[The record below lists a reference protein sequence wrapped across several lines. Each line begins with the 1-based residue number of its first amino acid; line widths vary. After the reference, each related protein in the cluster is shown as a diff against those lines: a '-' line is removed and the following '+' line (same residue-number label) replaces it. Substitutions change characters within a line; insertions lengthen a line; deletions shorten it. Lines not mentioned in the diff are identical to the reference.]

1 MIFKVDKIIAILLLF
16 IVSSF
21 SAQEKPNIL
30 WITIEDTSPQ
40 FIGCYG
46 NKNASTPNI
55 DKLAKEGIRFTN
67 AFSTG
72 TVCSPSRSAIITG
85 IPTYKMG
92 TGNHRS
98 NYTIPKYIKGFPY
111 FLKQE
116 GYYTSNNVKT
126 DYNIANEKDFINESW
141 DESSNKA
148 TWSGR
153 KDKNQPFFS
162 VFNYAASHQSR
173 TMSMP
178 FAWYKKYVWDYLPK
192 EDRIGDDAFEM
203 PPFYK
208 DTPEMRKQFARVYN
222 SIKLTDN
229 RIGKLLKKLED
240 DGLTENTIIFFY
252 ADHGEG
258 MPRGKTNGINYG
270 YRVPFV
276 IKFPEKYKHLSPW
289 GKSGS
294 VSSELINFEDLA
306 PTIINL
312 ANGKKPDYLKGR
324 TLIGKNRDKE
334 RNYLLLS
341 TDRADNGPDLVR
353 TITDGRFVYSRN
365 FMPFMPQMRYINYL
379 EIGEITQQMRSDY
392 KNNKLNTL
400 QKSLFKP
407 REVEVLYDIENDL
420 WETKNLVNNSKY
432 KAVLS
437 KMRKQLC
444 KELLKVKDIHFAPEY
459 EIANISKTTTAFDF
473 RLDKKEY
480 PFQKIYKAALLSG
493 EKGEKIIKKQIK
505 LLKNKNKF
513 IRYWAAVGLMS
524 QNKNTISLHK
534 SELLK
539 ALEDSY
545 LPVKITA
552 ASILYNQ
559 FENKKA
565 QKILNESIR
574 SNNVEIALMTIN
586 YLLYINKKEPFINNI
601 KAVQKSK
608 KYPYKVNAA
617 CKDFM
622 TILNGNKV

>member
-192 EDRIGDDAFEM
+192 EDRIEDDAFEM

-379 EIGEITQQMRSDY
+379 EIGEITQQMRLDY

-437 KMRKQLC
+437 KMIKQLC

>member
-192 EDRIGDDAFEM
+192 EDRIEDDAFEM

-270 YRVPFV
+270 Y
-276 IKFPEKYKHLSPW
+276 KWH
-289 GKSGS
+289 S
-294 VSSELINFEDLA
+294 V
-306 PTIINL
+306 TIIN
-312 ANGKKPDYLKGR
+312 
-324 TLIGKNRDKE
+324 
-334 RNYLLLS
+334 
-341 TDRADNGPDLVR
+341 
-353 TITDGRFVYSRN
+353 
-365 FMPFMPQMRYINYL
+365 
-379 EIGEITQQMRSDY
+379 
-392 KNNKLNTL
+392 
-400 QKSLFKP
+400 
-407 REVEVLYDIENDL
+407 
-420 WETKNLVNNSKY
+420 
-432 KAVLS
+432 
-437 KMRKQLC
+437 
-444 KELLKVKDIHFAPEY
+444 
-459 EIANISKTTTAFDF
+459 
-473 RLDKKEY
+473 
-480 PFQKIYKAALLSG
+480 
-493 EKGEKIIKKQIK
+493 
-505 LLKNKNKF
+505 
-513 IRYWAAVGLMS
+513 
-524 QNKNTISLHK
+524 
-534 SELLK
+534 
-539 ALEDSY
+539 
-545 LPVKITA
+545 
-552 ASILYNQ
+552 SI
-559 FENKKA
+559 
-565 QKILNESIR
+565 
-574 SNNVEIALMTIN
+574 
-586 YLLYINKKEPFINNI
+586 
-601 KAVQKSK
+601 
-608 KYPYKVNAA
+608 
-617 CKDFM
+617 
-622 TILNGNKV
+622 